1 MSVSD
6 ALRQFASLIHRVR
19 HDGERALLT
28 EGGAPVARMI
38 PAVPAI
44 RGAEL
49 ARVWRDGPHL
59 GDEAVSFEADVLEA
73 RSKLP
78 AVPSRW
84 E

>member
-38 PAVPAI
+38 PAAPAI

-49 ARVWRDGPHL
+49 ARIWKDGPRL
-59 GDEAVSFEADVLEA
+59 GDEAPGFEADVLEA
-73 RSKLP
+73 RSNIP
-78 AVPSRW
+78 AVSSRW